1 MRKNVAKTERG
12 YDIVHKDPYLPRGA
26 AGKIA
31 RCEGCQAV
39 YMKKRWYL
47 RSAAAVA
54 KDAPVMKVVCPA
66 CLKIRDNFPGGIVT
80 LSGDFVIARK
90 EEFLNLIRNEEQRAR
105 GFNPLERVM
114 SIRENGHGSIVVNTT
129 NEKLA
134 QRLGRALKKAFH
146 GEVTYRWSH
155 DDKLVRVAWVREA
168 A

>member
-1 MRKNVAKTERG
+1 MKKQVAITERG

-26 AGKIA
+26 SGKTA
-31 RCEGCQAV
+31 ECEHCGAV

-47 RSAAAVA
+47 NADAAGTVSATTA
-54 KDAPVMKVVCPA
+54 KVVCPA

-80 LSGDFVIARK
+80 LSGQFMTAHKD
-90 EEFLNLIRNEEQRAR
+90 EFLHLIRNEEQRAR

-114 SIRENGHGSIVVNTT
+114 SIKENGEGSLVISTT

-134 QRLGRALKKAFH
+134 QRLGRAFKKAFN
-146 GEVTYRWSH
+146 GDVTYRWSRN
-155 DDKLVRVAWVREA
+155 DKLVRVEWARQA